1 MTNKTI
7 NIAHPPKKN
16 DFFSTSRKSNTTA
29 SSGSFVSSDGI
40 PNNLR
45 QKCEVW
51 TRVMGYHRPKS
62 QFNKG
67 KQSEFH
73 ERAYF
78 TVPAEL

>member
-1 MTNKTI
+1 MAQKTTD
-7 NIAHPPKKN
+7 IAYPPSESTS
-16 DFFSTSRKSNTTA
+16 FSTSTKSGTFA
-29 SSGSFVSSDGI
+29 SSSSFTSTDGI

-67 KQSEFH
+67 KQSEFY
-73 ERAYF
+73 ERSYF
-78 TVPAEL
+78 KVPGEL